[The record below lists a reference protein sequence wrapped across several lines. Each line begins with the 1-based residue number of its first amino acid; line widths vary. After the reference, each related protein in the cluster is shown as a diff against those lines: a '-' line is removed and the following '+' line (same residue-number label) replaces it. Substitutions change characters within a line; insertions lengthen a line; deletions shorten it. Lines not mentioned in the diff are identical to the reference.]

1 MNIKRIVAPVVNY
14 YRDLRWNNLHTRKY
28 NHILIALYWPLYGVI
43 FAALESWLPKIF
55 NITYAPVYCPLD
67 DLIPFCE
74 WFVIPYYFWFV
85 FLAGF
90 GVFWLFYEVEIF
102 REWMW
107 ATILMYSAT
116 VVIYLIWPN
125 MQELRP
131 MTFER
136 DNLFIDIV
144 KGLYGYDT
152 NTNVCPS
159 IHVLG
164 SLAVMFA
171 GLRSKIFGSVGWK
184 IFFIVSTV
192 LICASTVFLKQHSI
206 IDVFVAL
213 ALGAVCWVLQYVVLK
228 RWMAAPETSPEE
240 TAQA

>member
-1 MNIKRIVAPVVNY
+1 MLIKRIIDPVVSY
-14 YRDLRWNNLHTRKY
+14 YRDLRLNNLHTRKY
-28 NHILIALYWPLYGVI
+28 NHILIALYWPLYGLI
-43 FAALESWLPKIF
+43 FAALETWLPKLF
-55 NITYAPVYCPLD
+55 PITYDPVYCPLD

-85 FLAGF
+85 FLVGF
-90 GVFWLFYEVEIF
+90 GVFWFFYEVEIF

-131 MTFER
+131 IAFER
-136 DNLFIDIV
+136 DNLFIDVV
-144 KGLYGYDT
+144 KNLYDFDT

-171 GLRSKIFGSVGWK
+171 GLRSKIFGGVGWK
-184 IFFIVSTV
+184 IFFVVSTI
-192 LICASTVFLKQHSI
+192 LISMSTVFLKQHSI
-206 IDVFVAL
+206 IDVFAAL
-213 ALGAVCWVLQYVVLK
+213 VLGAVCYILQYFVFSGLMASPKQKVVN
-228 RWMAAPETSPEE
+228 
-240 TAQA
+240 